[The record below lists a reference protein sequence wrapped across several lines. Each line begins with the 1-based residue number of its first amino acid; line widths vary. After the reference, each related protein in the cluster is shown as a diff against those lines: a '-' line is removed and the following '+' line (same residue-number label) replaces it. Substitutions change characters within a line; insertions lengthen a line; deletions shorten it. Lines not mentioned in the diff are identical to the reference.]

1 MILVLAETCKQRCK
15 APRTPRTP
23 RTPARCRTPEAGP
36 QLTRKL
42 SAQQATMLGLY
53 ALSPATSTTPGAFGA
68 FTRCVIELM
77 ATAGKA

>member
-1 MILVLAETCKQRCK
+1 MSGTLAETRKQRCS
-15 APRTPRTP
+15 AAHAAHASTLQH
-23 RTPARCRTPEAGP
+23 AEAGP

-42 SAQQATMLGLY
+42 SAQETAMLGLY